1 MEIKKSIKIPKT
13 AEKKNLK
20 VALHLLQLNSFLQNF
35 FLTFTYHPIE
45 GTQHQKNK
53 N

>member
-1 MEIKKSIKIPKT
+1 M
-13 AEKKNLK
+13 EKKLK
-20 VALHLLQLNSFLQNF
+20 VALHLVDSNSFLQKTNVE
-35 FLTFTYHPIE
+35 FLHTIHPIE